1 MSQALSAFCLQKRQK
16 VFGECIITEK
26 KRSGFDVV
34 IHGGAM
40 CITKLKHQK
49 VFGECIITEKKQS
62 GFEMIIYGEAI
73 SITKVEEENKI
84 I

>member
-1 MSQALSAFCLQKRQK
+1 MSQALSAFCLQKKQK

-26 KRSGFDVV
+26 KQSGFEVV
-34 IHGGAM
+34 INGGAM

-62 GFEMIIYGEAI
+62 GFEMIIYGEDI

>member
-1 MSQALSAFCLQKRQK
+1 MALFLLYAMSQILSAFCLQKK
-16 VFGECIITEK
+16 
-26 KRSGFDVV
+26 
-34 IHGGAM
+34 
-40 CITKLKHQK
+40 QK

>member
-1 MSQALSAFCLQKRQK
+1 MSQALSAFCLQKK
-16 VFGECIITEK
+16 
-26 KRSGFDVV
+26 
-34 IHGGAM
+34 
-40 CITKLKHQK
+40 QK

>member
-1 MSQALSAFCLQKRQK
+1 M
-16 VFGECIITEK
+16 
-26 KRSGFDVV
+26 V
-34 IHGGAM
+34 INGGAM